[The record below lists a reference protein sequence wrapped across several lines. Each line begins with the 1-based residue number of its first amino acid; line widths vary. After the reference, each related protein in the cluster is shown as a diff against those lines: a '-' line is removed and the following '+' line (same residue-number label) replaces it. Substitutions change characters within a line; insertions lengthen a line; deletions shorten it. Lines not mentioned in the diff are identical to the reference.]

1 MVWLY
6 IGIIMCMRVVQSVLS
21 KRSATLMPRNMIGYI
36 KYTCFY
42 EGVAAVF
49 AAALFGIE
57 AIRGGGAAHAGETL
71 LYAAVSGAA
80 LAVSCMCGKYM
91 LISGT
96 MALNS
101 LFGTAGLLIP
111 TVASIF
117 LYGETLDALQWIAVA
132 VFMAGAALLIFSSK
146 RQYGRFTVKTF
157 FVLLLTLASN
167 GITMLMQKMFGM
179 EVSGGSVS
187 LFSFASFAA
196 GVLLTAVWLPFF
208 ELAYRRKRA
217 VAAGCAA
224 MPIPETAAVLD
235 GDGGETPDR
244 TAERGTAA
252 DAAAARDGDAE
263 FRLLPADDA
272 GKKLPRR
279 VLLYGVFLAAAV
291 FIINQLAT
299 LSTPLVSSVVLFA
312 LINGGATIISAVTG
326 AVLFG
331 EKLTL
336 RSIAGIV
343 LGVGALVLLQI

>member
-117 LYGETLDALQWIAVA
+117 LYDERLDALQWISVA
-132 VFMAGAALLIFSSK
+132 VFMVGAALLIFSSK
-146 RQYGRFTVKTF
+146 RQYGRFTAKTF

-167 GITMLMQKMFGM
+167 GVTMLMQKMFGM
-179 EVSGGSVS
+179 EVAGGSVS

-217 VAAGCAA
+217 AEGCAFA
-224 MPIPETAAVLD
+224 SETAAAAEEA
-235 GDGGETPDR
+235 GGET
-244 TAERGTAA
+244 AESGAVSPAT
-252 DAAAARDGDAE
+252 AARDGE

-279 VLLYGVFLAAAV
+279 VLIYGVFLAAAV
-291 FIINQLAT
+291 FVINQLAT
-299 LSTPLVSSVVLFA
+299 LSTPLVPSVVLFA
-312 LINGGATIISAVTG
+312 LINGGATIVSAVTG
-326 AVLFG
+326 AVLFK
-331 EKLTL
+331 EKLTP
-336 RSIAGIV
+336 RSVAGIV

>member
-6 IGIIMCMRVVQSVLS
+6 IGIILCMRVVQSVLS
-21 KRSATLMPRNMIGYI
+21 KRSATRMPRNMIGYI

-42 EGVAAVF
+42 EGVASVL
-49 AAALFGIE
+49 AAALFGVE
-57 AIRGGGAAHAGETL
+57 LLRGGTAARAGATL

-80 LAVSCMCGKYM
+80 LAVSCICNKYM

-117 LYGETLDALQWIAVA
+117 LYDERLDALQWISVA
-132 VFMAGAALLIFSSK
+132 VFMVGAALLIFSSK
-146 RQYGRFTVKTF
+146 RQYGRFTAKTF

-167 GITMLMQKMFGM
+167 GVTMLMQKMFGM
-179 EVSGGSVS
+179 EVAGGSVS

-208 ELAYRRKRA
+208 ELAYRRKC
-217 VAAGCAA
+217 AAAEGCAA
-224 MPIPETAAVLD
+224 MPETAAA
-235 GDGGETPDR
+235 GEEDGGQN
-244 TAERGTAA
+244 AECAA
-252 DAAAARDGDAE
+252 DAGAAAQDGE

-279 VLLYGVFLAAAV
+279 VLIYGVFLAAAV
-291 FIINQLAT
+291 FVINQLAT

-312 LINGGATIISAVTG
+312 LINGGATIVSAVTG
-326 AVLFG
+326 AVLFK
-331 EKLTL
+331 EKLTP
-336 RSIAGIV
+336 RSVAGIV